1 MDPQK
6 KDNQAQHWASI
17 FASLAAIISATTGA
31 FVAYYNLKRP
41 APSPIIRIEGSS
53 TPISRPI
60 FTPLVKSTQPVAFP
74 TPELS
79 PAIIKPTQLLP
90 SPSVTPIIQ
99 PSQIPPT
106 PSISPSPS
114 NQIFNTP
121 SPDIPNS
128 SSPSN

>member
-1 MDPQK
+1 MEPQK

-17 FASLAAIISATTGA
+17 LASLAAIISAATGA

-53 TPISRPI
+53 TPINRAT

-74 TPELS
+74 TPES
-79 PAIIKPTQLLP
+79 SSAIIKPMQSLP

-99 PSQIPPT
+99 PSEIPPT
-106 PSISPSPS
+106 PPISPSPS

-121 SPDIPNS
+121 SPDVPNS
-128 SSPSN
+128 SPPTN